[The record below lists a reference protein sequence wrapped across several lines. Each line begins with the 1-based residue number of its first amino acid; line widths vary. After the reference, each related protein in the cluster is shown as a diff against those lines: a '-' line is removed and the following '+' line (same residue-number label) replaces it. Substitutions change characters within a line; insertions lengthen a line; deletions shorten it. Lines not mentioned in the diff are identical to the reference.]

1 MRSLLTARVRWSS
14 SQALPRPKGDSEA
27 RGGWY
32 HRPLGLVGLAGLMSG
47 PLRRSGIAAG
57 MPPRGTRTAFPE
69 CRPFPAPLQP
79 PSSCLRGTSKRGLNH
94 QDTKKQRNSGWEPD
108 GFPAFLVSSCLCGKS
123 KRCGL
128 NLPVAT
134 PLRWTVAEDGPCRA
148 MRRRRCRTRF
158 IQHSKLGRAAAPPC
172 LRASVRDLFSSLES
186 RRARRSRPTG
196 GESPAGLDVR
206 QLALVLLRRHDFL
219 LASGWGGRSQPK
231 VVPPHAGAPF
241 SPRIR
246 PTNWTSPRP

>member
-1 MRSLLTARVRWSS
+1 MRSLLTARARWSS
-14 SQALPRPKGDSEA
+14 RQALPRRKGDLEA

-32 HRPLGLVGLAGLMSG
+32 HRPLSLVGLAGLMSG

-148 MRRRRCRTRF
+148 LRRRRCRTRF

-172 LRASVRDLFSSLES
+172 LRERPLLFPRVTARPALAPYRWRITGRAGCPAVGSCASSAPRL
-186 RRARRSRPTG
+186 
-196 GESPAGLDVR
+196 SPC
-206 QLALVLLRRHDFL
+206 
-219 LASGWGGRSQPK
+219 
-231 VVPPHAGAPF
+231 
-241 SPRIR
+241 
-246 PTNWTSPRP
+246 